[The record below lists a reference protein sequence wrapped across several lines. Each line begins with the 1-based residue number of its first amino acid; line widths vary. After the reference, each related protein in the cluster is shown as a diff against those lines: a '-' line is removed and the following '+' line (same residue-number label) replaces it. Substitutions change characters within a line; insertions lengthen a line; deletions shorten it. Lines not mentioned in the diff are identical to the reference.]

1 MTDEKLYE
9 LCKKF
14 GKEALQARR
23 KFAGLLPE
31 VLRRKLYEKKGFS
44 SIFEFAAKL
53 AGMSKEQVNLVLK
66 LERKF
71 EDKPALREALVT
83 GEISANK
90 LVRVVS
96 IATKENQEELF
107 ETIKV
112 LSNRA
117 VETLVRDSKQEV
129 KNEKNEDRGDPTNM
143 SLFCSESMHVHKLK
157 LDKDVEEKLFE
168 MQGKGI
174 DVNEFL
180 RNVLRKREENIKA
193 KKKEMTDE
201 QEQKLKKR
209 GAMVVNRRTNFSRY
223 IPSKIRK
230 IIAEE
235 HGTRCSYP
243 GCGNQAKIL
252 HHTQRFALTRNHD
265 PHFIAPLCEAHH
277 EIAHKID
284 VRYVQ
289 KSSV

>member
-1 MTDEKLYE
+1 MTDEELYQ
-9 LCKKF
+9 LCKKW
-14 GKEALQARR
+14 GKKALEARR

-31 VLRRKLYEKKGFS
+31 VFKRKLYEKKGFS

-53 AGMSKEQVNLVLK
+53 AGMSKEQVNLILRLDRV
-66 LERKF
+66 F
-71 EDKPALREALVT
+71 EDKPVLKEALVS
-83 GEISANK
+83 GEMSANK

-107 ETIKV
+107 QAIKL

-117 VETLVRDSKQEV
+117 IEVLVRDIKMDNLNSDDKE
-129 KNEKNEDRGDPTNM
+129 
-143 SLFCSESMHVHKLK
+143 SLTLNGSTKPLFDLESMHVHNLK

-168 MQGKGI
+168 MQEKGI

-180 RNVLRKREENIKA
+180 RSA
-193 KKKEMTDE
+193 
-201 QEQKLKKR
+201 LKKR
-209 GAMVVNRRTNFSRY
+209 EKEIGIRKEEIVEKQRLEGMEKTLHSRY
-223 IPSKIRK
+223 IPSEVRK

-235 HGTRCSYP
+235 YGTKCSYP
-243 GCGNQAKIL
+243 GCKKSAKIF
-252 HHTQRFALTRNHD
+252 HHTQRFALAREHD

-284 VRYVQ
+284 VKYVQ
-289 KSSV
+289 KASG